1 MSVHNEQSNARV
13 ARAGGPSG
21 YLKLAVVVVLAVAA
35 LVWLAQWIQYR
46 RNHVSGDDARVKTAE
61 VTVSSRV
68 PGRVLEFSH
77 IGGDHLKQSAVVA
90 RLYSRPQKLKL
101 QELKDRVAG
110 IQAELDYQEQDMALT
125 GHQLEG
131 GIEEA
136 KRLLDT
142 DQAAMQ
148 AAKAGL
154 EQARKTFQ
162 RSERLFRKHMVS
174 DQQRDLDYYHL
185 LAAQADYQ
193 RANRQVKMDRTS
205 LTNARGGLLTNP
217 QMALPTRDLLKAKLV
232 VTRKKLAEAR
242 AALQREQVQLDDRVV
257 RSPLDGVVDKTF
269 IQPGEYVSAGQP
281 ILMMHAPDDVWVE
294 ANIKE
299 TEVDELREG
308 QPVHIH
314 VDAYPDQTFRGHVR
328 VIGHAATSQFA
339 LLPDPNPSGN
349 FTKITQRIPVR
360 ITIDKGPKARLSPG
374 MMVEVDVDVSN
385 RQKGG

>member
-1 MSVHNEQSNARV
+1 MSEHNEQTNVRV

-21 YLKLAVVVVLAVAA
+21 YLKLAVVAVLAVAA

-46 RNHVSGDDARVKTAE
+46 RNHVSADDARVKTSE

-77 IGGDHLKQSAVVA
+77 IGGDHLKQGAVVA
-90 RLYSRPQKLKL
+90 RLYSRPQQLKL

-110 IQAELDYQEQDMALT
+110 IQAELAYQQQDMVMT
-125 GHQLEG
+125 GDQLQG
-131 GIEEA
+131 GVEEA

-142 DQAAMQ
+142 DQAALQ

-154 EQARKTFQ
+154 QQARKTFH

-174 DQQRDLDYYHL
+174 GEQRDLDHYHL
-185 LAAQADYQ
+185 LSARAEYQ
-193 RANRQVKMDRTS
+193 RAKRQVKMDRTS

-217 QMALPTRDLLKAKLV
+217 QMALPTQDLLKARLE
-232 VTRKKLAEAR
+232 VTRKKLAEAQ
-242 AALQREQVQLDDRVV
+242 AALNREQVQLDDRVV
-257 RSPLDGVVDKTF
+257 RSPLNGVVDKTF
-269 IQPGEYVSAGQP
+269 IQPGEYVSPGQP
-281 ILMMHAPDDVWVE
+281 ILMMHAPDDVWIE

-299 TEVDELREG
+299 TEVDELRKG
-308 QPVHIH
+308 QPVAIH
-314 VDAYPDQTFRGHVR
+314 VDAYPNRTYRGHVR
-328 VIGHAATSQFA
+328 VVGHAATSQFA

-360 ITIDKGPKARLSPG
+360 IAIDKGPKARLSPG

-385 RQKGG
+385 RKQGG

>member
-360 ITIDKGPKARLSPG
+360 ITIDKGPKARLAQG
-374 MMVEVDVDVSN
+374 
-385 RQKGG
+385 